1 MENAIRAFATS
12 CSIAFASMSSG
23 CSTRVVL
30 VPSGEPVRL
39 AEPVRAKV
47 WVIDASGNQIKS
59 ANRVT
64 LPEGWYALPKE

>member
-1 MENAIRAFATS
+1 
-12 CSIAFASMSSG
+12 MSSG